1 MENLK
6 KIVGNEIFDTHIK
19 PKLQEGKSYFFGE
32 GDFIPKGRFDEVNNQ
47 VKDYKTQVTDRDKQ
61 LEDLKKNVK
70 GNEELTKQL
79 EALQTT
85 NKTQKDEYEAK
96 LQKQEYDFAYKTELS
111 KVKAKDLDI
120 LGAKIDNTKIVYKDG
135 KFSGL
140 NEQID
145 ALKKSHPYI
154 FEDEK
159 LVPPRVGNQI
169 NAGNFQQN
177 GQQQQ
182 QPTNVKPWN
191 KPKI

>member
-1 MENLK
+1 MEKL
-6 KIVGNEIFDTHIK
+6 IELVGKDVFEQHIK

-61 LEDLKKNVK
+61 LEDLKKAAT
-70 GNEELTKQL
+70 GNEALTKQL
-79 EALQTT
+79 EALQNL

-96 LQKQEYDFAYKTELS
+96 LQKQEYDFAYRTELS
-111 KVKAKDLDI
+111 KFKAKDLDI
-120 LGAKIDNTKIVYKDG
+120 LSAKIDNTKIVYKDG

-159 LVPPRVGNQI
+159 QVPPRVGYQI

-191 KPKI
+191 KPRI